1 MHVNSKNDKKKEKN
15 GEKHVV
21 IKLLSFFIIS
31 IM

>member
-1 MHVNSKNDKKKEKN
+1 MEIAKMTRKKKKI